1 MPDENVSKEK
11 LHKSYKPSQAMISA
25 AKRGLAARQKANDS
39 DKGGFD
45 AKEAKAQGVGSGVAR
60 ARDIINGNLSLNT
73 VKRIYSFLSR
83 AKTYYKPDKRTASGG
98 YTPGTQAYWLWGGT
112 SGLAWARN
120 ILEEEGVIKKSE
132 LQAELISK
140 SVIEEKRLATFVV
153 LEPQNPDGTTTDLH
167 LDWYDAE
174 MIEEACFNFNTTCRK
189 ANIMH
194 SFDTEGFEFVESYVC
209 PADITLANKQ
219 IKKGTWIA
227 TIRVSSEPEHQWIWD
242 GIKKGQFNG
251 LSIQGLGMMQ
261 KMENKE

>member
-1 MPDENVSKEK
+1 MQDTKEELK
-11 LHKSYKPSQAMISA
+11 KSYKPSQSMVAA
-25 AKRGLAARQKANDS
+25 AKRGLAARQKASSSN
-39 DKGGFD
+39 KGGLD
-45 AKEAKAQGVGSGVAR
+45 AKEAKAEGVGSGVAR

-83 AKTYYKPDKRTASGG
+83 AKTYYKPDQRTANGG

-120 ILEEEGVIKKSE
+120 ILEQEGVIEKSKFN
-132 LQAELISK
+132 AELINK
-140 SVIEEKRLATFVV
+140 SLLEEKRLATFVV
-153 LEPQNPDGTTTDLH
+153 LEPQDQDGTTTDLH

-194 SFDTEGFEFVESYVC
+194 SFDTDGFEFVESYTAPV
-209 PADITLANKQ
+209 DLELGGRQ

-227 TIRVSSEPEHQWIWD
+227 TIRVSSNPEHQWIWD
-242 GIKKGQFNG
+242 GIKSGKFNG
-251 LSIQGLGMMQ
+251 LSIQGLGTMQ
-261 KMENKE
+261 QMQ